1 MQARLKRSPSII
13 QEELMDDFHSQAIKY
28 NLIPYTSEG
37 IKHLHLTRLQLS
49 IIQTEKLRAIIQ
61 FAQTH
66 SEWYRD
72 KIGHLDPQK
81 ISLSNFHDHI
91 PILTKKELVNN
102 WNQICTDKE
111 LKKEDIE
118 AFIQSEE
125 KNIDSSYLYQGKYH
139 IISTSGSSGYA
150 GIFAYNDD
158 EWSRYCSQFTRLI
171 GYKKMS
177 FKKVAELT
185 VKSNLF
191 AAPRSISTIIP
202 SHLEHKRF
210 NYLDSTKECNLILN
224 QMMPDLVMTLP
235 SILKKLCFEKES
247 GRLLI
252 EPKTIRV
259 SAEPL
264 NTSLRSRCEKIF
276 PDSTVENTYA
286 GSEGF
291 SAFNCS
297 KNKNKLHLS
306 EDFGLFEIYRDKGL
320 VFTNLWQKTLPLIRY
335 QIDDNLIEINEH
347 RCPDCGLYFKSIEEP
362 QGRLSN
368 DFEFANGSKIT
379 ALELTEIMNHYPF
392 LPEYQ
397 IIQSKDG
404 FTVLIECSN
413 DHRLIELRHS
423 LNRLALKKEL
433 SPERICIKICAK
445 IERQKSG
452 KIKQYVPL
460 GLTK

>member
-1 MQARLKRSPSII
+1 
-13 QEELMDDFHSQAIKY
+13 MDNFHSQAIKY

-37 IKHLHLTRLQLS
+37 IKNLSLTRLQLS
-49 IIQTEKLRAIIQ
+49 IIQTEKLREIIK
-61 FAQTH
+61 FAQKH
-66 SEWYRD
+66 SKWYRD
-72 KIGHLDPQK
+72 KIGHLDPHK
-81 ISLSNFHDHI
+81 ISLSNFHEYI
-91 PILTKKELVNN
+91 PILTKKELVSN
-102 WNQICTDKE
+102 WNQICTNKE

-125 KNIDSSYLYQGKYH
+125 MSPESSYLYQGKYH
-139 IISTSGSSGYA
+139 IISTSGSSGYS
-150 GIFAYNDD
+150 GIFAYSHE

-171 GYKKMS
+171 GYKQTS
-177 FKKVAELT
+177 VKKIAELT

-202 SHLEHKRF
+202 NNIEHKSF
-210 NYLDSTKECNLILN
+210 NYLDSVEECNLILN

-235 SILKKLCFEKES
+235 SILKKLCIEKES

-252 EPKTIRV
+252 EPKTLRV

-276 PDSTVENTYA
+276 PYSTVENTYA

-306 EDFGLFEIYRDKGL
+306 EDFGVFEIHRGKGL

-335 QIDDNLIEINEH
+335 QIDDHLIEINEN

-379 ALELTEIMNHYPF
+379 SLELTEIMNHYPF
-392 LPEYQ
+392 ITEYQ
-397 IIQSKDG
+397 IIQAEDG
-404 FTVLIECSN
+404 FTVLIECCN
-413 DHRLIELRHS
+413 NNKLIELRNS
-423 LNRLALKKEL
+423 LNRLALKKGL
-433 SPERICIKICAK
+433 STERICIRICDQ

-460 GLTK
+460 TLSKLP